1 MSVYEDIQG
10 RAKINQEA
18 PGPIR
23 LVLPATSANL
33 GPAFDSAGLA
43 MGLTLTIDAQP
54 SQTASGPP
62 LRIEATGRNADRC
75 ARISN
80 NMIFETYR
88 DVLSRA
94 ARPVTPLYLRLQ
106 NEIPLGMGC
115 GSSAAA
121 LLGGVML
128 ANHFG
133 GLGWDRHA
141 CLEEACRREGHPDNV
156 AACALGYLTVSA
168 VSEGSVAAATCG
180 ENLPWNLLL
189 ALPPASL
196 PTERARALLPMT
208 YSRADAVANVQCASL
223 LVAAFA
229 LGRGDF
235 LRIAMQDRLHQP
247 YRMEACPMLPLL
259 LPLSGTPGVLGVA
272 LSGAGPGILLIVE
285 KSSDFDQ
292 VTSRIRKAA
301 GGAELEIIRTAI
313 GPGAV
318 QSIPAA
324 KPLNQAFL
332 TE

>member
-1 MSVYEDIQG
+1 M
-10 RAKINQEA
+10 
-18 PGPIR
+18 
-23 LVLPATSANL
+23 
-33 GPAFDSAGLA
+33 
-43 MGLTLTIDAQP
+43 
-54 SQTASGPP
+54 
-62 LRIEATGRNADRC
+62 RIEATGRNADRC

-94 ARPVTPLYLRLQ
+94 ARPVTSLHLRLQ

-180 ENLPWNLLL
+180 ENLPWKLLL

-196 PTERARALLPMT
+196 PTERARALLPIS
-208 YSRADAVANVQCASL
+208 YSRADAVANVQRASL
-223 LVAAFA
+223 LVASFA
-229 LGRGDF
+229 LGRGDL

-247 YRMEACPMLPLL
+247 FRMEACPMLPLL
-259 LPLSGTPGVLGVA
+259 LPLAGTPGVLGVA
-272 LSGAGPGILLIVE
+272 LSGAGPGILLIIE
-285 KSSDFDQ
+285 ESADFDE
-292 VTSRIRKAA
+292 VTARIRVAA
-301 GGAELEIIRTAI
+301 GGAELEIIQTAI
-313 GPGAV
+313 GHGAF
-318 QSIPAA
+318 QSIP
-324 KPLNQAFL
+324 
-332 TE
+332 T